1 MIYRVNIHLHGHDL
15 GEYLKGQN
23 GSYQVKDQ
31 EQGYNFRWGFACS
44 GL

>member
-23 GSYQVKDQ
+23 GSYKVKTQ

>member
-1 MIYRVNIHLHGHDL
+1 VTYHVNIHLHGHEL

-23 GSYQVKDQ
+23 GSCQVKAQ